1 MPNDDVM
8 HILLKKDNFKD
19 LSYENGILSYQGKKI
34 NLKKIYLTDFL
45 NSYYSPLYTN
55 MDLLTSE
62 DIFNI
67 FDIHTKDIESYDM
80 NDLANIA
87 LNNLTNQQ
95 QTNIIISPK
104 HYFEII
110 NSNQFNASTNKQIQD
125 FETFVYECMR
135 YGDYLQPKQK
145 KFVDDYYYTIQEMKE
160 NLQKNPNQKYTIGE
174 QHAIE
179 KSDQIDKSVKEFITE
194 KANIRI
200 RKPNQNIN
208 TSFGYANAFIVI
220 LSTIATGIVA
230 ALVLY
235 FSIK

>member
-1 MPNDDVM
+1 
-8 HILLKKDNFKD
+8 
-19 LSYENGILSYQGKKI
+19 
-34 NLKKIYLTDFL
+34 
-45 NSYYSPLYTN
+45 